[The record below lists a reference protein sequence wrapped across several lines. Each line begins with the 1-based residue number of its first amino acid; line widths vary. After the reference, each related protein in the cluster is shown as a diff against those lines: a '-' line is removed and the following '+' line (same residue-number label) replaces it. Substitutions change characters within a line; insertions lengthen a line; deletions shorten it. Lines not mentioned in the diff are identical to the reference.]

1 MNIFLHLANSAH
13 SNYKTWTIV
22 YKIQIAKLGMTKI
35 VVVKS
40 PSDHSLHQRK
50 FVQNKTVGLKKLNHF
65 LINLQCENTA
75 VY

>member
-13 SNYKTWTIV
+13 SDYKTWTII
-22 YKIQIAKLGMTKI
+22 YKIQIAKLGITKI

-50 FVQNKTVGLKKLNHF
+50 FRQNQVGGLRQDKTEQRLD
-65 LINLQCENTA
+65 
-75 VY
+75 